1 MSKNLIEIKK
11 LKKEFKNNNSVVKVL
26 NNVNINI
33 ESGKLVALVGPSGSG
48 KSTFLHLL
56 ALLDEPT
63 QGKIFLFGN
72 SIANISE
79 DKKNRII
86 KDYISIIFQNNNL
99 LSDFTALENVAI
111 PLIIRNQNYK
121 NSIEKAKKV
130 LAKVNLSHRLNHFPS
145 DLSGGEQ
152 QRVAIARSLVADTK
166 IILNFPAHGSGF
178 SQLKSRVIEAMACG
192 SLVLELE
199 NKSTS
204 SLFEP
209 GEDYVECSSIDDMV
223 TKSAFYLN
231 NLEEAERIAL
241 NGNKKYLEKY
251 TGNHYWQ
258 SVFNNL

>member
-72 SIANISE
+72 SITNISE
-79 DKKNRII
+79 DKKNKII

-130 LAKVNLSHRLNHFPS
+130 LAKVNLSHRLNYFPS

-152 QRVAIARSLVADTK
+152 QRVAIARSVAADTK
-166 IILNFPAHGSGF
+166 IILADEPTGNLDYKTSNEVF
-178 SQLKSRVIEAMACG
+178 SYFLKLKEKNKTILIATHNRELAKKADYTL
-192 SLVLELE
+192 SLV
-199 NKSTS
+199 
-204 SLFEP
+204 
-209 GEDYVECSSIDDMV
+209 
-223 TKSAFYLN
+223 
-231 NLEEAERIAL
+231 
-241 NGNKKYLEKY
+241 NGNIKRKSK
-251 TGNHYWQ
+251 
-258 SVFNNL
+258 

>member
-72 SIANISE
+72 STANISE
-79 DKKNRII
+79 DKKNKII

-130 LAKVNLSHRLNHFPS
+130 LAKVNLSHRLNYFPS

-152 QRVAIARSLVADTK
+152 QRVAIARSLAADTK
-166 IILNFPAHGSGF
+166 IILADEPTGNLDYKTSNEVF
-178 SQLKSRVIEAMACG
+178 SYFLKLKEKNKTILIATHNRELAKKADYTL
-192 SLVLELE
+192 SLV
-199 NKSTS
+199 
-204 SLFEP
+204 
-209 GEDYVECSSIDDMV
+209 
-223 TKSAFYLN
+223 
-231 NLEEAERIAL
+231 
-241 NGNKKYLEKY
+241 NGNIKRKSK
-251 TGNHYWQ
+251 
-258 SVFNNL
+258 

>member
-72 SIANISE
+72 STTNISE
-79 DKKNRII
+79 DKKNKII

-130 LAKVNLSHRLNHFPS
+130 LAKVNLSHRLNYFPS

-152 QRVAIARSLVADTK
+152 QRVAIARSLAADTK
-166 IILNFPAHGSGF
+166 IILADEPTGNLDYKTSNEVF
-178 SQLKSRVIEAMACG
+178 SYFLKLKEKNKTILIATHNRELAKKADYTL
-192 SLVLELE
+192 SLV
-199 NKSTS
+199 
-204 SLFEP
+204 
-209 GEDYVECSSIDDMV
+209 
-223 TKSAFYLN
+223 
-231 NLEEAERIAL
+231 
-241 NGNKKYLEKY
+241 NGNIKRKSK
-251 TGNHYWQ
+251 
-258 SVFNNL
+258 

>member
-26 NNVNINI
+26 NNVNLNI

-72 SIANISE
+72 SIVNISE
-79 DKKNRII
+79 DKKNKII

-130 LAKVNLSHRLNHFPS
+130 LAKVNLSHRLNYFPS

-152 QRVAIARSLVADTK
+152 QRVAIARSLAADTK
-166 IILNFPAHGSGF
+166 IILADEPTGNLDYKTSNEIF
-178 SQLKSRVIEAMACG
+178 SYFLKLKEKNKTILIATHNRELAKKADYTL
-192 SLVLELE
+192 SLV
-199 NKSTS
+199 
-204 SLFEP
+204 
-209 GEDYVECSSIDDMV
+209 
-223 TKSAFYLN
+223 
-231 NLEEAERIAL
+231 
-241 NGNKKYLEKY
+241 NGNIKRKSK
-251 TGNHYWQ
+251 
-258 SVFNNL
+258 